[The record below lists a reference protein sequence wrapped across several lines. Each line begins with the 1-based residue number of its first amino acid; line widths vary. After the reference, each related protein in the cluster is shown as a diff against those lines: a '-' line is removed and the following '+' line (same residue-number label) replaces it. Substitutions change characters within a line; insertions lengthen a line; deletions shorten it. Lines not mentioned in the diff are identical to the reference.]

1 MDRDT
6 EIVEIRRE
14 LDILRA
20 RHALFAKWGRVL
32 RAFVAVVMPVCAILA
47 ATAGVILGRADP
59 AIALILATLMI
70 VFCAIVYFI
79 FSPRDQRR
87 GWIDLASPAI
97 GFAYPPK
104 SIGALFA
111 ARPSDALIIEE
122 QIAERERRLQ
132 ELGVAP

>member
-6 EIVEIRRE
+6 EIAEIRRE

-20 RHALFAKWGRVL
+20 RHALFAKWGRV
-32 RAFVAVVMPVCAILA
+32 MPGCAILA
-47 ATAGVILGRADP
+47 ATAGVVFGRAEQ

-122 QIAERERRLQ
+122 QIAEPNADCKNWE
-132 ELGVAP
+132 